1 MQVVSFLNLQVLH
14 IFVFTVNTVS
24 LLLFFFIFLLSTF
37 IPQKQIFQFQ
47 RNFVGILGRKLYFKF
62 VKEDRPLV
70 GYRITNRLSLLSAI
84 VSRLESGE
92 SPGGMNDEIPWT
104 LGGSET
110 H

>member
-24 LLLFFFIFLLSTF
+24 LLSTF
-37 IPQKQIFQFQ
+37 ILQKQKFQFQ